1 MDVAKCL
8 ILIKNT
14 TKDMQE
20 VLLLVLG
27 TSG

>member
-8 ILIKNT
+8 ILVKNK

-20 VLLLVLG
+20 VLFLVLG